1 MKRLLFL
8 ISLSGLNIC
17 ACSGPNENK
26 DHQEITGQQQQHISK
41 DSLAAAKRVIR
52 KDSMKAGII
61 KRIDSIPKSK
71 RENNKIKREKKEIH
85 KHLAPGQTT
94 IDSIKKEKG
103 EKKFN
108 KE

>member
-52 KDSMKAGII
+52 KDTIKAGII

-71 RENNKIKREKKEIH
+71 RENDKIKREKKEIH

-94 IDSIKKEKG
+94 IDSIKKAKG